1 MSLFSITR
9 KGHRWEGEED
19 LMDREDPVE
28 EEGLVEEGDW
38 IGDVG
43 GAIRIVGWGVG
54 DVLVE
59 GGMGL
64 MDPGGI
70 EMRLRGTEMDHRG
83 IEMEKETSVDH
94 LEGQEETGKGT
105 GIGIGIDGGS
115 GPVVLR

>member
-28 EEGLVEEGDW
+28 EAGLVEEGDW

-43 GAIRIVGWGVG
+43 EAIRIVGWGVG

-94 LEGQEETGKGT
+94 LEGQEETGTGT